1 MTANRFNMM
10 CVEKANE
17 KQVKECLT
25 LIKKRNDFKTTFFGD
40 SCYDEFGN
48 LIKGTKDYL
57 DSIEHYLNM
66 LKENNY
72 EFNVGY
78 KPSRNDNEGTSR
90 LYAHGN
96 RVSQQGLI
104 KSVKN
109 YITQGLYY
117 DYDIVNCEPTLL
129 LEYIERNNID
139 GCSTS
144 YLKSYIN
151 NRDEIL
157 ADNELEKFDI
167 IKAINR
173 DLNYRTGKV
182 WLDKFNKEI
191 AIIKDTIIAEME
203 FNLVEGKNYKSKAI
217 GNELRKEERIIVD
230 ELIEFI
236 GKENVS
242 VPMFDGVNTTTK
254 CNIEEFTTMIKEK
267 RGYKYLKLIEKPID
281 CIEPL
286 DIDVED
292 DIEFEPYEI
301 VKERWEKEIFKT
313 IIPNSYWRTHGDKT
327 FQISRGDLCDYAK
340 EFKYSYYV
348 EKKLKITNIWDK
360 WLEDTTKRQYTNVD
374 FIPFST
380 EVYNGNSDIFNLA
393 TPYKVHRFENKET
406 VNIDNFKMLIENLA
420 NYDEMKTNYLRNLL
434 GFKLKYPERMC
445 EILLMMVGHTGTG
458 KSTIWEIMGKI
469 MFDGSVSSVNDL
481 DQIIGN
487 SCSLS
492 MLKSTIV
499 ITEEIDFGNMKK
511 HINKMKDITT
521 NPIINIKEKYEKPI
535 NITNTKLYVINSQN
549 DLYIENNC
557 RRSVLYEPS
566 AKLKKELGEENKA
579 YWKQLYKDMNN
590 EDWLYSVYEYLL
602 DNLDNDY
609 TPSNAIDTV
618 LDERIQEAKE
628 YSLPASIRFILD
640 ITGIDELTHQG
651 ETARDKYKLYGEW
664 SMKDKTDD
672 FIFTIKVNKLREVW
686 DLYFENSKSP
696 PSFNIFPQVIGK
708 YDGFTKKIKKEKGKQ
723 FTVYIFEKYFNETI
737 RKILNLEH

>member
-1 MTANRFNMM
+1 
-10 CVEKANE
+10 
-17 KQVKECLT
+17 
-25 LIKKRNDFKTTFFGD
+25 
-40 SCYDEFGN
+40 
-48 LIKGTKDYL
+48 
-57 DSIEHYLNM
+57 
-66 LKENNY
+66 
-72 EFNVGY
+72 
-78 KPSRNDNEGTSR
+78 
-90 LYAHGN
+90 
-96 RVSQQGLI
+96 
-104 KSVKN
+104 
-109 YITQGLYY
+109 
-117 DYDIVNCEPTLL
+117 
-129 LEYIERNNID
+129 
-139 GCSTS
+139 
-144 YLKSYIN
+144 
-151 NRDEIL
+151 
-157 ADNELEKFDI
+157 
-167 IKAINR
+167 
-173 DLNYRTGKV
+173 
-182 WLDKFNKEI
+182 
-191 AIIKDTIIAEME
+191 
-203 FNLVEGKNYKSKAI
+203 
-217 GNELRKEERIIVD
+217 
-230 ELIEFI
+230 
-236 GKENVS
+236 
-242 VPMFDGVNTTTK
+242 MFDGVNTTTK

-313 IIPNSYWRTHGDKT
+313 IIPNAYWRTHGDKT

-393 TPYKVHRFENKET
+393 TPYKVHRFENTAT

-434 GFKLKYPERMC
+434 GYKLKYPERMC

-469 MFDGSVSSVNDL
+469 MYEGSVSSVNDL
-481 DQIIGN
+481 DQIVGN

-492 MLKSTIV
+492 MLKTTIV

-521 NPIINIKEKYEKPI
+521 NKIINIKEKYEKPI
-535 NITNTKLYVINSQN
+535 NTTNTKLYVINSQN

-579 YWKQLYKDMNN
+579 YWKQLYTDMNN
-590 EDWLYSVYEYLL
+590 EDWLYSVYQYLIE
-602 DNLDNDY
+602 NLDNDY

-640 ITGIDELTHQG
+640 ITGNDELTQQG

-664 SMKDKTDD
+664 SMKDTTDD

-708 YDGFTKKIKKEKGKQ
+708 YDGFTKKNTPIKKIKDNE
-723 FTVYIFEKYFNETI
+723 VIIIVNLLPIFQQPLFD
-737 RKILNLEH
+737 